1 MTHTRT
7 FVLIRDVD
15 VTGMSGTGPVADGVV
30 FPDGTTVLRWRDV
43 TGPNYDRGVRAT
55 TVVHPSPTSVEAL
68 HGHNGVTRIE
78 WGPGMGVCKHCG
90 DVIWTTNPSADPGY
104 RFSWAHIG
112 SGMGRCRPD
121 EAAGRPYGYNA
132 EPENTDC
139 GNPCIGGNPHP
150 DQPHA

>member
-7 FVLIRDVD
+7 FVLMRDVD

-55 TVVHPSPTSVEAL
+55 TVVHQSPESVIAL

-78 WGPGMGVCKHCG
+78 WGPGAAVCKHCG
-90 DVIWTTNPSADPGY
+90 DVIMTNHTADDVRETWWG
-104 RFSWAHIG
+104 HMG
-112 SGMGRCRPD
+112 SGMGSCRPD
-121 EAAGRPYGYNA
+121 EDAGRPYGYNA
-132 EPENTDC
+132 EPEGTDC
-139 GNPCIGGNPHP
+139 RRPCMGTR
-150 DQPHA
+150 DDT

>member
-55 TVVHPSPTSVEAL
+55 TVVHESPESVLAL
-68 HGHNGVTRIE
+68 HGHGGVTRIE
-78 WGPGMGVCKHCG
+78 WGPGMAVCKHCG
-90 DVIWTTNPSADPGY
+90 DVIWTYVAPDADGASY
-104 RFSWAHIG
+104 TWGHTTG
-112 SGMGRCRPD
+112 LGRCRPD
-121 EAAGRPYGYNA
+121 EDAGRPYGYNA

-139 GNPCIGGNPHP
+139 HNPCIGSNPAP

>member
-15 VTGMSGTGPVADGVV
+15 VTGMSGTGPVADGVM

-55 TVVHPSPTSVEAL
+55 TVVHESPDSVDAL
-68 HGHNGVTRIE
+68 HGHNGVTRIV
-78 WGPGMGVCKHCG
+78 WGTSTGVCKHCG
-90 DVIWTTNPSADPGY
+90 DVIGAHDPDGRYGWTHTDHGL
-104 RFSWAHIG
+104 
-112 SGMGRCRPD
+112 GRCRTD

-132 EPENTDC
+132 EPEGTDC
-139 GNPCIGGNPHP
+139 GTPCIGSNPNP
-150 DQPHA
+150 EQPHA

>member
-55 TVVHPSPTSVEAL
+55 TVVHESPDSVDAL
-68 HGHNGVTRIE
+68 HGHNGVTRIV
-78 WGPGMGVCKHCG
+78 WGTSTGVCKHCG
-90 DVIWTTNPSADPGY
+90 DVIGAHDPDGRYGWVHADT
-104 RFSWAHIG
+104 S
-112 SGMGRCRPD
+112 MGRCRPD
-121 EAAGRPYGYNA
+121 EAAGRPYGYNG
-132 EPENTDC
+132 EPEGTDC
-139 GNPCIGGNPHP
+139 GSPCLGS
-150 DQPHA
+150 AS